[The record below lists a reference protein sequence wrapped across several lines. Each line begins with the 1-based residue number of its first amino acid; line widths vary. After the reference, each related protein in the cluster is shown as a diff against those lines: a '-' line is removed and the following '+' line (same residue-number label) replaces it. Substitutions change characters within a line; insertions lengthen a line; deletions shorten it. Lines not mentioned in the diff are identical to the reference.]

1 MNTQNNNTT
10 ENNKY
15 EQSSNMQ
22 YYGPSPYNFNPMSS
36 QIYGS
41 YTYNLTP
48 IQSPQNYI
56 NDNYDDECECIPG
69 GGF

>member
-10 ENNKY
+10 ETNKY
-15 EQSSNMQ
+15 EQNSNMQ

-36 QIYGS
+36 QNYGT
-41 YTYNLTP
+41 YTYNLT
-48 IQSPQNYI
+48 QSSQNYI
-56 NDNYDDECECIPG
+56 NDNYDDDCECIPG